1 MIKHV
6 VCYRLYERTEEKKK
20 EVKEM
25 FMSMKDKIE
34 YIKDIQVGLDF
45 LKSERSY
52 DVVLEI
58 TFNSVEDMNA
68 YQKHPYHLNT
78 VKPFMGR
85 AKELS
90 VSVDYEF

>member
-6 VCYRLYERTEEKKK
+6 VCYRLYERTEEKKQ

-34 YIKDIQVGLDF
+34 YIKEIQVGLDF

-58 TFNSVEDMNA
+58 TFNSVLL
-68 YQKHPYHLNT
+68 PL
-78 VKPFMGR
+78 P
-85 AKELS
+85 LS
-90 VSVDYEF
+90 PVITTNSPMFNSKLILENPLATTPLL

>member
-6 VCYRLYERTEEKKK
+6 VCYRLYERTEEKKQ
-20 EVKEM
+20 EVKKM

-68 YQKHPYHLNT
+68 YQKHPYHLNI
-78 VKPFMGR
+78 VKPFMGK

-90 VSVDYEF
+90 VAVDYEF